1 MGEIITTI
9 QNELDKRYQ
18 TTFRIVVILIFS
30 ALVLI
35 VASSFL
41 TAYIDNSVTDTAIS
55 ALWISIILLTVLSF
69 ILRRILFSWSNLQKT
84 AEQKGSLG
92 LLAVIQNNT
101 VFLCLIASIIAVIGF
116 LVTILSGNKLE
127 AFRAGIV
134 VLMVF
139 LFNFPRKAIWQKI
152 VDSLGNS

>member
-1 MGEIITTI
+1 MSETITTI

-18 TTFRIVVILIFS
+18 TTSRIVVILIIS

-35 VASSFL
+35 GASWVL

-55 ALWISIILLTVLSF
+55 ALWISIILLAVLSF
-69 ILRRILFSWSNLQKT
+69 VLRRVLFSWSKLRKI
-84 AEQKGSLG
+84 AEQKGSFGVL
-92 LLAVIQNNT
+92 VTIQNNT
-101 VFLCLIASIIAVIGF
+101 VFLCLIAAIIAVIGF